1 MYEVKTVDAFED
13 FINAKERS
21 DFSDYS
27 TKSKY
32 WDNLNKL
39 VVGIMKDERA
49 GTAIEELFGLKSK
62 LYSYLGNDN
71 NEYEKAKDVNRNAVA
86 TISNNEY
93 KKVLL
98 KKKCLRD

>member
-1 MYEVKTVDAFED
+1 MYEVKTVDAFKD
-13 FINAKERS
+13 FINAKETF

-32 WDNLNKL
+32 CDNLNKL
-39 VVGIMKDERA
+39 VVGTMKDERA
-49 GTAIEELFGLKSK
+49 GIAIEEFFGLKAK

>member
-39 VVGIMKDERA
+39 VVGIMTFWIKIK
-49 GTAIEELFGLKSK
+49 AIFVFGK
-62 LYSYLGNDN
+62 
-71 NEYEKAKDVNRNAVA
+71 
-86 TISNNEY
+86 
-93 KKVLL
+93 
-98 KKKCLRD
+98 